1 MKEVYIL
8 ASPEAEPIAEAAV
21 REAFGSDEV
30 ELKFGEDGCLFSVRA
45 DETRVDVRFDVRKD
59 GLGWTPDLL
68 TGTPEAH
75 EALRKARG
83 FYRVAFEPGKPQGS
97 VAVFEALWCIRS
109 LLESLEG
116 VVVDVTAFKI
126 HTSEDIEEITELD
139 FDIRDHITLHAVE
152 AGSTPQTPMW
162 VHSHGMAKFG
172 LLDVEIFSLSE
183 EDLQPAETFFHELCT
198 DLAFGQGPQPR
209 IPVATSVGMA
219 FQLLPSDEGRQNLFG
234 VPPETFDGHES
245 GILTVVSPEGRHSL
259 SEVLSQYRD
268 RFEDETEEEAKELLD
283 HARAMLPAFKARF
296 GRKGLME
303 PLTFA
308 IRAPFEVH
316 PAPTKAP
323 QTPKGRGKVKEKP
336 QKKAGEVEEE
346 QLWVEVLQWE
356 EGTLVG
362 KLVDGGESTTE
373 WRKGAHVE
381 IEESQINAIALSRE
395 GRTLD
400 DDEMKSLLLAE
411 RPM

>member
-8 ASPEAEPIAEAAV
+8 ATTQAEPVAEAAV
-21 REAFGSDEV
+21 REAFETDEV

-45 DETRVDVRFDVRKD
+45 DETQVDVRFDVRQE

-68 TGTPEAH
+68 TGTQQAH
-75 EALRKARG
+75 ELLKNAKG

-109 LLESLEG
+109 LLENVDG

-126 HTSEDIEEITELD
+126 HTAEDVEEITELD

-152 AGSTPQTPMW
+152 AGTTTPTPMW
-162 VHSHGMAKFG
+162 VHSHGMGKFG
-172 LLDVEIFSLSE
+172 LIDVEIFSLSE
-183 EDLQPAETFFHELCT
+183 KDLQPAETFFHELCT
-198 DLAFGQGPQPR
+198 DLAFGQGPTTR
-209 IPVATSVGMA
+209 IPVATSVGMG
-219 FQLLPSDEGRQNLFG
+219 FQLLPCDEARRNLFG
-234 VPPETFDGHES
+234 VGAETFDGHES
-245 GILTVVSPEGRHSL
+245 HFLTVVSPEGRHSL

-268 RFEDETEEEAKELLD
+268 RFEEETAEETEALLKKAK
-283 HARAMLPAFKARF
+283 AMLPPFKARF
-296 GRKGLME
+296 GRKGLMD

-316 PAPTKAP
+316 PEAAKNSIPSA
-323 QTPKGRGKVKEKP
+323 QGD
-336 QKKAGEVEEE
+336 AEEE
-346 QLWVEVLQWE
+346 QLWVEVLRWE
-356 EGTLVG
+356 EATLVG
-362 KLVDGGESTTE
+362 KLVDGGETTTE

-400 DDEMKSLLLAE
+400 EDEMKSLLLAE

>member
-8 ASPEAEPIAEAAV
+8 ATAQAEPVAEAAV
-21 REAFGSDEV
+21 RESFESDEV
-30 ELKFGEDGCLFSVRA
+30 ELAFGQDGCLFSVSA

-68 TGTPEAH
+68 TGTVEAH
-75 EALRKARG
+75 EMLKNAKG

-109 LLESLEG
+109 LLENVAG
-116 VVVDVTAFKI
+116 VVVDVTAYKI
-126 HTSEDIEEITELD
+126 HTAEDIEEITELD

-152 AGSTPQTPMW
+152 AGTTSTPMW
-162 VHSHGMAKFG
+162 VHSHGMSKFG

-183 EDLQPAETFFHELCT
+183 KDLQPAETFFHELCT
-198 DLAFGQGPQPR
+198 DLAFGQGPTAR
-209 IPVATSVGMA
+209 TPVATSVGMG
-219 FQLLPSDEGRQNLFG
+219 FQLLPCDEARRNLFA

-245 GILTVVSPEGRHSL
+245 GFLTVVSPEGRHSL
-259 SEVLSQYRD
+259 SEVLAQYRD
-268 RFEDETEEEAKELLD
+268 RFDEETEEEAQALLK
-283 HARAMLPAFKARF
+283 HAKALMPAFKARF
-296 GRKGLME
+296 LRRGLME

-308 IRAPFEVH
+308 VRAPFEVH
-316 PAPTKAP
+316 PDGG
-323 QTPKGRGKVKEKP
+323 KGE
-336 QKKAGEVEEE
+336 AEEE

-356 EGTLVG
+356 DAALVG
-362 KLVDGGESTTE
+362 KLVDGGETTTE

-381 IEESQINAIALSRE
+381 IEESQLNAIALSRE

-400 DDEMKSLLLAE
+400 EEEMKSLLLAE
-411 RPM
+411 RPI

>member
-8 ASPEAEPIAEAAV
+8 ATPKPEPVPEAEV
-21 REAFGSDEV
+21 REAFESDEV
-30 ELKFGEDGCLFSVRA
+30 ELTFGENGCLFSVSA
-45 DETRVDVRFDVRKD
+45 DETRVDVKFDVRTE
-59 GLGWTPDLL
+59 GLGWTPELL
-68 TGTPEAH
+68 TGTIEAH
-75 EALRKARG
+75 QMLKNARG

-109 LLESLEG
+109 LLENVSG
-116 VVVDVTAFKI
+116 VVVDVTSFKI
-126 HTSEDIEEITELD
+126 HTAEDIEEITELD

-152 AGSTPQTPMW
+152 AGTTGTPMW

-172 LLDVEIFSLSE
+172 LMDVEIFSLSE
-183 EDLQPAETFFHELCT
+183 KDLQPAETFFHELCT
-198 DLAFGQGPQPR
+198 DLAFGQGPTTR
-209 IPVATSVGMA
+209 TAVSTSVGMG
-219 FQLLPSDEGRQNLFG
+219 FQLLPCDEARRNLFA

-245 GILTVVSPEGRHSL
+245 GFLTVVSPEGRHSL
-259 SEVLSQYRD
+259 SEVLAQYRD
-268 RFEDETEEEAKELLD
+268 RFDEETVEEAADLLQQ
-283 HARAMLPAFKARF
+283 AKAMLPAFKARF
-296 GRKGLME
+296 LRRGLME

-308 IRAPFEVH
+308 VRAPFEVH
-316 PAPTKAP
+316 PDGG
-323 QTPKGRGKVKEKP
+323 KGE
-336 QKKAGEVEEE
+336 AEEE
-346 QLWVEVLQWE
+346 QLWVDVLQWE
-356 EGTLVG
+356 DAALVG

-400 DDEMKSLLLAE
+400 EDEMKSLLLAE

>member
-8 ASPEAEPIAEAAV
+8 ATMQAEPVAEAAV
-21 REAFGSDEV
+21 REAFESDEV
-30 ELKFGEDGCLFSVRA
+30 ELTFGEDGCLFSVRA
-45 DETRVDVRFDVRKD
+45 DETRVDVRFDVRTE

-68 TGTPEAH
+68 TGTQEAH
-75 EALRKARG
+75 QLLKDSKG
-83 FYRVAFEPGKPQGS
+83 FYRVAFDPGKPQGS
-97 VAVFEALWCIRS
+97 IAVFEALWCIRS
-109 LLESLEG
+109 LLENVNG

-126 HTSEDIEEITELD
+126 HTAEDVEEITELD

-152 AGSTPQTPMW
+152 AGTTTPTPMW
-162 VHSHGMAKFG
+162 VHSHGMGKFG
-172 LLDVEIFSLSE
+172 LLDVEIFCLSE
-183 EDLQPAETFFHELCT
+183 KDLQPAETFFHEMCT
-198 DLAFGQGPQPR
+198 DLAFGQGPTTR
-209 IPVATSVGMA
+209 IPVATSVGMG
-219 FQLLPSDEGRQNLFG
+219 FQLLPCDEARRNLFG
-234 VPPETFDGHES
+234 VVTDTFDGHES
-245 GILTVVSPEGRHSL
+245 HFLTVVSPEGRHSL

-268 RFEDETEEEAKELLD
+268 RFEEETAEEAEELLK
-283 HARAMLPAFKARF
+283 HAKAMLQPFKARF

-316 PAPTKAP
+316 PDSGKAEP
-323 QTPKGRGKVKEKP
+323 PKGD
-336 QKKAGEVEEE
+336 VEEE

-362 KLVDGGESTTE
+362 KLVDGGETTTE

-400 DDEMKSLLLAE
+400 EDEMKSLLLAE

>member
-8 ASPEAEPIAEAAV
+8 ATIEADPVSEQTV
-21 REAFGSDEV
+21 REAFESDEV
-30 ELKFGEDGCLFSVRA
+30 ELSFGEDGCLFSVSA

-68 TGTPEAH
+68 TGTQEAH
-75 EALRKARG
+75 DLLKNAKG

-109 LLESLEG
+109 LLENVTG

-126 HTSEDIEEITELD
+126 HTAEDIEEITELD

-152 AGSTPQTPMW
+152 AGKTATPMW
-162 VHSHGMAKFG
+162 VHSHGMTKFG

-183 EDLQPAETFFHELCT
+183 KDLQPAETFFHELCT
-198 DLAFGQGPQPR
+198 DQAFGQGPTTR
-209 IPVATSVGMA
+209 VPVATSVGMG
-219 FQLLPSDEGRQNLFG
+219 FQLLPCDEARRNLFG
-234 VPPETFDGHES
+234 VLPPDTFDAHEAHF
-245 GILTVVSPEGRHSL
+245 LTVVSPEGRHSM
-259 SEVLSQYRD
+259 SEVLAQYRD
-268 RFEDETEEEAKELLD
+268 RFEDETPEEAKALLD
-283 HARAMLPAFKARF
+283 RAKSMLPPFKARF

-316 PAPTKAP
+316 PQDGKGEG
-323 QTPKGRGKVKEKP
+323 QLKSSTPD
-336 QKKAGEVEEE
+336 VEEE

-362 KLVDGGESTTE
+362 KLVDGGETTTE

-381 IEESQINAIALSRE
+381 IEETQINAIALSRE

-400 DDEMKSLLLAE
+400 EDEMKSLLLAE

>member
-8 ASPEAEPIAEAAV
+8 ATTQAEPVAEAAV
-21 REAFGSDEV
+21 REAFESDEV
-30 ELKFGEDGCLFSVRA
+30 ELTFGEDGCLFSVRA
-45 DETRVDVRFDVRKD
+45 DETRVDVRFDVRKE

-68 TGTPEAH
+68 TGTQEAH
-75 EALRKARG
+75 ELLRNAKG

-109 LLESLEG
+109 LLENVNG

-126 HTSEDIEEITELD
+126 HTAEDVEEITELD

-152 AGSTPQTPMW
+152 AGTTPTPMW
-162 VHSHGMAKFG
+162 VHSHGMSKFG

-183 EDLQPAETFFHELCT
+183 KDLQPAETFFHELCT
-198 DLAFGQGPQPR
+198 DLAFGQGPTAR
-209 IPVATSVGMA
+209 VPVATSVGMG
-219 FQLLPSDEGRQNLFG
+219 FQLLPCDEARRNLFA
-234 VPPETFDGHES
+234 VPSETFDAHES
-245 GILTVVSPEGRHSL
+245 HFLTVVSPEGRHSL
-259 SEVLSQYRD
+259 SEVLAQYRD
-268 RFEDETEEEAKELLD
+268 RFEDETPEEAEDLLK
-283 HARAMLPAFKARF
+283 HAKAMLPAFKARF

-316 PAPTKAP
+316 PEGG
-323 QTPKGRGKVKEKP
+323 KGLSPPPEAK
-336 QKKAGEVEEE
+336 EVEEE

-362 KLVDGGESTTE
+362 KLVDGGETTTE

-400 DDEMKSLLLAE
+400 EDEMKSLLLAE

>member
-8 ASPEAEPIAEAAV
+8 ATAQAEPVAEAAV
-21 REAFGSDEV
+21 REAFESDEV
-30 ELKFGEDGCLFSVRA
+30 ELTFGEDGCLFSVRA
-45 DETRVDVRFDVRKD
+45 DDTRVDVRFDVRKE

-68 TGTPEAH
+68 TGTQEAH
-75 EALRKARG
+75 ELLKTAKG

-109 LLESLEG
+109 LLENVNG

-126 HTSEDIEEITELD
+126 HTAEDVEEITELD

-152 AGSTPQTPMW
+152 AGTTTPTPMW
-162 VHSHGMAKFG
+162 VHSHGMSKFG

-183 EDLQPAETFFHELCT
+183 KDLQPAETFFHELCT
-198 DLAFGQGPQPR
+198 DLAFGQGPVTR
-209 IPVATSVGMA
+209 IPVATSVGMG
-219 FQLLPSDEGRQNLFG
+219 FQLLPCDEARRNLFG
-234 VPPETFDGHES
+234 VPPDTFDAHES
-245 GILTVVSPEGRHSL
+245 HFLTVVSPEGRHSL

-268 RFEDETEEEAKELLD
+268 RFEEETPEEAEELLK
-283 HARAMLPAFKARF
+283 HAKAMLPAFKARF
-296 GRKGLME
+296 GRKGLMD

-316 PAPTKAP
+316 PEGGKGAPPKAD
-323 QTPKGRGKVKEKP
+323 
-336 QKKAGEVEEE
+336 VEEE

-400 DDEMKSLLLAE
+400 EDEMKSLLLAE